1 MNKKCLPFLLSAF
14 LLLFGGCPI
23 YYSTYDVHYVHY
35 QNNSSHNIAIQYFL
49 DGDFYTQWHNYDDA
63 DGNVYRITV
72 DKLSIA
78 QEYFVGISTS
88 DYNTIGKILI
98 VDTDTHKLLRKIA
111 GDEYFLY
118 KLPAD
123 KRTEKRPDETV
134 TYYDHHFIIT
144 DEFLNGNK

>member
-1 MNKKCLPFLLSAF
+1 MNKKCLLFLFSAF

-49 DGDFYTQWHNYDDA
+49 DGDFYTQWYNYDEA

-78 QEYFVGISTS
+78 QEYFVGISS
-88 DYNTIGKILI
+88 DYETIDKILI
-98 VDTDTHKLLRKIA
+98 VDTDTHKLLRKIED
-111 GDEYFLY
+111 GSFLY
-118 KLPAD
+118 KLLAD
-123 KRTEKRPDETV
+123 KRTEKKPDETV

-144 DEFLNGNK
+144 DEFLNRK